1 MKEMVNI
8 NIVNK
13 QKLDFEQSD
22 VIKSN
27 NEALF
32 YKKNDIYYLIYND
45 HSEGIDGAKTTLKI
59 DEENNRILL
68 LRAEPAKMKQ
78 VFCKGERKKGYY
90 QVDERRLDFEVKTNK
105 IKVEVND
112 DEGKIKINYI
122 TFLMGEKTAE
132 NSLEINY
139 SRKGVD

>member
-1 MKEMVNI
+1 
-8 NIVNK
+8 
-13 QKLDFEQSD
+13 
-22 VIKSN
+22 
-27 NEALF
+27 
-32 YKKNDIYYLIYND
+32 
-45 HSEGIDGAKTTLKI
+45 
-59 DEENNRILL
+59 
-68 LRAEPAKMKQ
+68 MKQ

-90 QVDERRLDFEVKTNK
+90 QVEKRRLDFEVKTNK
-105 IKVEVND
+105 LKIEVSD